1 MTKDKLI
8 NSILN
13 MTLENCQNDSCYND
27 NTLHDFILFGFKGL
41 SNMTIEELKTE
52 YNILK
57 EGRE

>member
-8 NSILN
+8 NLVLN
-13 MTLENCQNDSCYND
+13 MTIENCQNDSCYND

-41 SNMTIEELKTE
+41 SNMTIEELTQE
-52 YNILK
+52 YNILR